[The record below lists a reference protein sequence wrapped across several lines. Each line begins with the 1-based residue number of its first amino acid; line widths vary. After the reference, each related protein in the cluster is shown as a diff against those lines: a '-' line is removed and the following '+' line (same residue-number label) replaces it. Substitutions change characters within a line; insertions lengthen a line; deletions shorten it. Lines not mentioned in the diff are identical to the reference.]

1 MKVAL
6 RDRGRVLVGLPPDTA
21 WVLADQAVSSLT
33 NAIAPIAAGRMLG
46 QEGLGVVAGVM
57 AVCYGLIAL
66 GRGLV
71 GEPALVFGRED
82 FRDAWPVVAALA
94 LLGSTGLVTFALFRP
109 DRGAAAM
116 VGAALVPVVLAQD
129 GARYW
134 LFAGRQPARAL
145 GSDVIWLLA
154 TVVAIGVLAG
164 AGRETPASVLA
175 AWGFG
180 ALAGLAA
187 ARAAL
192 RAGWGSLR
200 RWFARTGRLSAWQ
213 GLQAGLV
220 QLVSQLTVLG
230 VGLVAGVGTLGALR
244 AGQLVIAP
252 LGVALAAVP
261 LAVLPRLGLRASQ
274 SRVRSLSLRRA
285 VRRLTFA
292 VGTLGIAYG
301 GAVVAGRELWLG
313 LLLGPRFQQ
322 LGTILLPFA
331 LAAAAQAWAVPP
343 GVGNRARGAGRAVF
357 LTQLL
362 GSAAGLPLVLAL
374 AARWGAS
381 GAAWGMSAGSVVLCL
396 ASWATYSLG
405 VGMPRAGDRP

>member
-1 MKVAL
+1 MRVAL

-33 NAIAPIAAGRMLG
+33 NAIVPIAAGRMLG

-57 AVCYGLIAL
+57 AVCYGLIGL

-94 LLGSTGLVTFALFRP
+94 LLGSTGLVTFGLFRP
-109 DRGAAAM
+109 GHGAAAV

-129 GARYW
+129 AARYW

-145 GSDVIWLLA
+145 ASDVIWLLA

-164 AGRETPASVLA
+164 AGRETPASLLA

-187 ARAAL
+187 AGAAL

-274 SRVRSLSLRRA
+274 SPAEDLRRA

-292 VGTLGIAYG
+292 VGTLGVAYG

-313 LLLGPRFQQ
+313 FLLGPRFQQ

-331 LAAAAQAWAVPP
+331 LAAAAQALAVPP

-405 VGMPRAGDRP
+405 VGIPRAGDRP